1 MIQDYELINGRI
13 IVCDDKVGFKTYENQ
28 SNIDEVLITENSIE
42 KLNELITKA
51 KFDKIE
57 KQHKLNIKFNK
68 KEILSSAIMSTLIFA
83 ILSCT
88 ILYFT
93 PLVSII
99 ITILGTAYFNFLL
112 YHVDFDTKK
121 SLKNEINAHTLEIEQ
136 LEKLLK
142 DEEKRLEKLKNK
154 KTEFC
159 MTDKNLTFKE
169 RNTERLQKIDE
180 LKRLYKYCGYFAKK
194 LIKYQQKGILKDKLD
209 DSFSTNELAIIENL
223 VKEKCPQLV
232 KRKKIEKPY

>member
-13 IVCDDKVGFKTYENQ
+13 IVWDDKVGFKTYENQ

-51 KFDKIE
+51 KFDKIQ
-57 KQHKLNIKFNK
+57 KQHKLNINFNK
-68 KEILSSAIMSTLIFA
+68 KEILSSTIISALMFA
-83 ILSCT
+83 ILSFT
-88 ILYFT
+88 ILYFN

-99 ITILGTAYFNFLL
+99 IIVLGTTYFNFLL
-112 YHVDFDTKK
+112 YHVNFDTKK

-136 LEKLLK
+136 LEKL
-142 DEEKRLEKLKNK
+142 KNK

-159 MTDKNLTFKE
+159 ITDKNLTFKE
-169 RNTERLQKIDE
+169 RNTERLQRIDE

-194 LIKYQQKGILKDKLD
+194 LVKYQEKGILKDKLN
-209 DSFSTNELAIIENL
+209 DSFSNDELAIIENL
-223 VKEKCPQLV
+223 VTEKCKQLI
-232 KRKKIEKPY
+232 KRKK